1 MLEFR
6 NIGKR
11 FGSNVVLHD
20 INFTVDKSE
29 VVVLIG
35 ASGCGKTTCLKMI
48 NRLISPSEGQIL
60 IDGKDIQESDPIELR
75 RNMGYVIQQ
84 TGLFPHMTIR
94 ENIEIIPQLE
104 KRDPAA
110 IAQRTTE
117 LMRMVG
123 LGPEKFLYRYPS
135 QLSGGQQ
142 QRIGVARA
150 FATDPDIIL
159 MDEPFSALDPITRS
173 QLQDELVEL
182 QQKLKKS
189 IIFVTHDMDEAV
201 KLADRICIMDKGEIV
216 QFDTPENILKRPA
229 NEFVRNFVGRK
240 RIWSQPELIRAE
252 DIMIPNPVT
261 ATMDMTVLRAAQR
274 MRLRNVDSLMVVD
287 NDHRLQGVF
296 RLSDLHPGMSGQ
308 DPITS
313 LMSAAPVT
321 AHPGD
326 SIISMLTVLNRDS
339 LPSLPVVDDNG
350 VLVGLITKSSLVSTL
365 SQQFIDVNE
374 NTAAEPEQPAAAAE
388 PAAVTEGGEK

>member
-6 NIGKR
+6 NVEKH
-11 FGSNVVLHD
+11 FGSNTVLHN
-20 INFTVDKSE
+20 INFTVNKSE

-48 NRLISPSEGQIL
+48 NRLIAPSQGQIL
-60 IDGKDIQESDPIELR
+60 IDGKDIQQTDPIELR
-75 RNMGYVIQQ
+75 RTMGYVIQQ

-94 ENIEIIPQLE
+94 ENIEIIPRLGG
-104 KRDPAA
+104 KDPEEIAA
-110 IAQRTTE
+110 RTAE

-123 LGPEKFLYRYPS
+123 LDPDKFLYRYPS

-229 NEFVRNFVGRK
+229 NEFVRDFVGRK
-240 RIWSQPELIRAE
+240 RIWSQPELIRAQ
-252 DIMIPNPVT
+252 DIMINNPVT
-261 ATMDMTVLRAAQR
+261 VRQDATVLRAAQR

-287 NDHRLQGVF
+287 ENHKLQGVF

-308 DPITS
+308 DPIS
-313 LMSAAPVT
+313 GLMSSEPVT
-321 AHPGD
+321 ARPED
-326 SIISMLTVLNRDS
+326 SIIAMLTMLNRDS
-339 LPSLPVVDDNG
+339 LPNLPVVEEDG
-350 VLVGLITKSSLVSTL
+350 TLVGLITKSSLVSTL
-365 SQQFIDVNE
+365 SQQFIDMEEAAANAE
-374 NTAAEPEQPAAAAE
+374 AAE
-388 PAAVTEGGEK
+388 VEGGAK